1 MIGLL
6 QSDIFR
12 LFPSSSSMLKSLQR
26 FLYDF
31 IMLIPSKI
39 FERFDSFYMSTC
51 LCIYIYIYAR
61 EHTNNK
67 KPSKLH
73 KHIPVSSILLTITR
87 CSEGEVLS
95 TGTPHS

>member
-12 LFPSSSSMLKSLQR
+12 LFPSSFSILKSLQR

-51 LCIYIYIYAR
+51 LYIYAR

-87 CSEGEVLS
+87 CTDGEVLS
-95 TGTPHS
+95 IGTAHS